1 MKKLKDFKFLLVFAI
16 LIIGTIITIYD
27 TFAKTSRVDKLEEKV
42 NRVDNVLC
50 GMAIDFKWTKASEA
64 CKK

>member
-1 MKKLKDFKFLLVFAI
+1 MFAI